1 VPLDQVHVMRFNI
14 LDVPLPV
21 VQALPRLDHI
31 PVVGGQVV
39 HPVEDERGRDPLAGA
54 GTGTAGALQLVGD
67 VNDGLDLPLHSIA
80 S

>member
-1 VPLDQVHVMRFNI
+1 MHIVPLDD

-21 VQALPRLDHI
+21 VQALPRLDDI

-39 HPVEDERGRDPLAGA
+39 HSVEDERRRDPLAGA

-67 VNDGLDLPLHSIA
+67 VNDGLDLPLHGIA